1 MNQARDSQS
10 GSPIRVRLLGDHSR
24 VHGGCRAVWEVM
36 LRAAKR
42 QGLDVVETDYD
53 ALIVNGEGSMHH
65 DRISAM
71 RKLEALKEAVDTGKK
86 AWLIN
91 TVWQEMSHDY
101 DAVLQ
106 ALDGVIV
113 REPLSRE
120 ALRAHGVEAS
130 VKPDLS
136 FFHAARDPQVLSDF
150 KGQPV
155 MTDFWSDSFD
165 AFARPTSSYL
175 KDFRFFEFLKYDWA
189 GAIESLKTTPLLIT
203 GRQHAVYAACKA
215 RTPFLA
221 VKGNTHKIEG
231 LVAMAG
237 ADIPVLDH
245 PREIR
250 DHLDKALE
258 NQSEY
263 DRLFD
268 YLDAQKR
275 RGAFPRLRAE
285 ARA

>member
-1 MNQARDSQS
+1 MIQGDQGRA
-10 GSPIRVRLLGDHSR
+10 GGRVRARLMGDHSR

-42 QGLDVVETDYD
+42 QDLDLVEDDYD
-53 ALIVNGEGSMHH
+53 VLIVNGEGSMHH
-65 DRISAM
+65 DRKSALA
-71 RKLEALKEAVDTGKK
+71 KLEALKAAVEQGKK

-106 ALDGVIV
+106 KLDGVV
-113 REPLSRE
+113 AREPLSQA
-120 ALRAHGVEAS
+120 ALRAHGVEAE

-136 FFHAARDPQVLSDF
+136 FFHPARDPETVSDF
-150 KGQPV
+150 KGAPV

-175 KDFRFFEFLKYDWA
+175 KDYRFFEFLKYDWA

-231 LVAMAG
+231 LVQMAG

-245 PREIR
+245 PSEIR
-250 DHLDKALE
+250 DHFDKAL
-258 NQSEY
+258 NNKAEY
-263 DRLFD
+263 DKLFD
-268 YLDAQKR
+268 WLHMQR
-275 RGAFPRLRAE
+275 RSGAFPKLRAE
-285 ARA
+285 VRA